1 MEPPE
6 NRDLDVETDDATSL
20 IDADVEGHIETQ
32 NGVDSDQR
40 GGTTKE
46 FLSNK
51 GFGWLLEVDDADI
64 DTSKSLLEELD
75 VDPRDIMRK
84 LGHVIFPFRSPE
96 QKSSIRDNADFW
108 GPLLVVVAY
117 AVVSLY
123 GQFRVV
129 SWIITIWLVGSFIIF
144 LLARVLGGE
153 VQFGQCLSVIG
164 YSLLPLIVTGSALF
178 LVIGLPLISLLTKTV
193 GVLWAAYSASSCLV
207 TEELDKKRSLLLY
220 PIFLLYIYFFSLYT
234 GA

>member
-64 DTSKSLLEELD
+64 DTSKSLLYD
-75 VDPRDIMRK
+75 RRS
-84 LGHVIFPFRSPE
+84 IFVAPSSPSRS
-96 QKSSIRDNADFW
+96 
-108 GPLLVVVAY
+108 Y
-117 AVVSLY
+117 
-123 GQFRVV
+123 
-129 SWIITIWLVGSFIIF
+129 
-144 LLARVLGGE
+144 
-153 VQFGQCLSVIG
+153 
-164 YSLLPLIVTGSALF
+164 
-178 LVIGLPLISLLTKTV
+178 TV
-193 GVLWAAYSASSCLV
+193 G
-207 TEELDKKRSLLLY
+207 KN
-220 PIFLLYIYFFSLYT
+220 
-234 GA
+234 